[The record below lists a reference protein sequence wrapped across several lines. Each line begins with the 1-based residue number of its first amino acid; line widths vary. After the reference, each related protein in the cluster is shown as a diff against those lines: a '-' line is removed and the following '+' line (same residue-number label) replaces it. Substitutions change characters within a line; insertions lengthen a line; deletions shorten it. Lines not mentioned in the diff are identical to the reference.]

1 LRGRMPAGGRDHPR
15 NLPLNM
21 NTSAPEDWRT
31 EALRRMEEP
40 EPLPL
45 EAPPSS
51 ISPGIVI
58 AKVALLLVFAAVLFL
73 FGGFGWL
80 IALAIATWYFFWPR

>member
-1 LRGRMPAGGRDHPR
+1 MGRVA
-15 NLPLNM
+15 LNM

-40 EPLPL
+40 EPLPPA
-45 EAPPSS
+45 APQRTF
-51 ISPGIVI
+51 SPGLLAAKIV
-58 AKVALLLVFAAVLFL
+58 LLILFAAALFL

-80 IALAIATWYFFWPR
+80 IALAIAGWYFFWPR

>member
-1 LRGRMPAGGRDHPR
+1 
-15 NLPLNM
+15 M

-31 EALRRMEEP
+31 EALRRMEES

-45 EAPPSS
+45 DVPERPY
-51 ISPGIVI
+51 SP
-58 AKVALLLVFAAVLFL
+58 ALLVAKIVLLVLFAAALFL